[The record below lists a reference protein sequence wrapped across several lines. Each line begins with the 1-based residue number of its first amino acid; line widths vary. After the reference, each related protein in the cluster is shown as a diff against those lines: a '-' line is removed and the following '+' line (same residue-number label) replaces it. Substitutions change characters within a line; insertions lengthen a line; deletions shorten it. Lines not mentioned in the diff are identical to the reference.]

1 MSNLPLDERSLLLKK
16 LLKYLI
22 KKKEKRDDKRNRKN
36 KHFTLRG
43 KMTITNHLPS

>member
-22 KKKEKRDDKRNRKN
+22 KKKKGVMIKE
-36 KHFTLRG
+36 TG
-43 KMTITNHLPS
+43 KISILH

>member
-22 KKKEKRDDKRNRKN
+22 KKKKEKRDD
-36 KHFTLRG
+36 
-43 KMTITNHLPS
+43 